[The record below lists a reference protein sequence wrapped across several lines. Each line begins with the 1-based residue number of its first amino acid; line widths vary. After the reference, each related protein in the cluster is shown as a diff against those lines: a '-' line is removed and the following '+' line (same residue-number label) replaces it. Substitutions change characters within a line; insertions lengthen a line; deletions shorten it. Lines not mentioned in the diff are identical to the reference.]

1 MLAVSFDPQTYVV
14 KSLSPFIFQMN
25 KLRFQLS
32 NLRWVIPAL
41 AGLAQTHVWLTFT
54 PMSLCSR
61 LLFGVSIRVVLLYK
75 TSAQTGGGLLT
86 LSEGDMERVVQYRL

>member
-32 NLRWVIPAL
+32 NLRWVIPARAELGSNPCL
-41 AGLAQTHVWLTFT
+41 ADLHPHV
-54 PMSLCSR
+54 S
-61 LLFGVSIRVVLLYK
+61 VL
-75 TSAQTGGGLLT
+75 
-86 LSEGDMERVVQYRL
+86 